1 MHTAKIFVVQF
12 KDDIERQIRLNIKTL
27 YLGKEICESSW
38 VAPIT
43 SGVLKGFYCN
53 VLSNGFLFVMGNNKI
68 PLSLNNR

>member
-27 YLGKEICESSW
+27 YLGKEIRESSW

-43 SGVLKGFYCN
+43 SGVFKGFYCN

-68 PLSLNNR
+68 PLSLNNS